1 MLGVEL
7 GNPKYFLLRI
17 KSEIK
22 SRARQFGGPGFGGP
36 GGPGSGGPGQ
46 GQGSQ
51 DKGIGLLYQT
61 YMFLKK
67 LIIVKKVF
75 TFNIY
80 FNIMQI

>member
-51 DKGIGLLYQT
+51 DKGSGLLYQT

-67 LIIVKKVF
+67 LI
-75 TFNIY
+75 
-80 FNIMQI
+80 